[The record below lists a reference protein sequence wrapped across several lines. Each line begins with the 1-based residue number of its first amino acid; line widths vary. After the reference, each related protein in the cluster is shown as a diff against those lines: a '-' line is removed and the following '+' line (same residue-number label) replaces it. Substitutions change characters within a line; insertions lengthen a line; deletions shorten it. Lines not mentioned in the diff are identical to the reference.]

1 MKFNIDEFR
10 AWKNKSITL
19 LGMSGVGKT
28 HLSMLLRRHQWFHYS
43 GDYRIGTR
51 YLDEPIMDLI
61 KQQAMQTPFLRELL
75 RRDWINIH
83 NNIKVH
89 DLGPV
94 MSFVGK
100 LGNPE
105 LGGVPLD
112 EFSRRQALYREAE
125 IAAMRDVPEFIR
137 KAHDIFGYDHFVN
150 DVGGSLCELDEPS
163 VIDLLVEHSLILYIR
178 VTEKAEE
185 EALISRAQSS
195 PKPLYY
201 RPAFLAEQ
209 LQDYL
214 ELRGLEFAAQVDPD
228 DFCSWVFPR
237 LFHSRVP
244 RYEAIARPHGYTV
257 TSHEVAAVRDEQDF
271 IDLLESAIAREPDQP
286 QD

>member
-1 MKFNIDEFR
+1 MKFTVDEFR
-10 AWKNKSITL
+10 AWQHKSITL

-28 HLSMLLRRHQWFHYS
+28 RLSTLLRNQNWFHYS

-51 YLDEPIMDLI
+51 YLDDPIMDLI
-61 KQQAMQTPFLRELL
+61 KQQAMQVPFLRDLL
-75 RRDWINIH
+75 RRDWIRIR

-94 MSFVGK
+94 LSFVGK

-105 LGGVPLD
+105 HGGVPLA

-125 IAAMRDVPEFIR
+125 IAAMQDVPGFIR
-137 KAHDIFGYDHFVN
+137 KAHEIYGYDNFVN
-150 DVGGSLCELDEPS
+150 DVGGSLCELDEPA
-163 VIDLLVEHSLILYIR
+163 VIDLLVRHSLILYIR

-201 RPAFLAEQ
+201 RPEFLAEQ
-209 LQDYL
+209 LQQYL
-214 ELRGLEFAAQVDPD
+214 ELRGLEYAAEVDPD
-228 DFCSWVFPR
+228 DFCSWVFLR

-271 IDLLESAIAREPDQP
+271 LALLETAIDRKASEPE
-286 QD
+286 

>member
-1 MKFNIDEFR
+1 MQFTSGEFR
-10 AWKNKSITL
+10 TWSHRSVTL

-28 HLSMLLRRHQWFHYS
+28 HLSMLLRKQNWFHYS

-61 KQQAMQTPFLRELL
+61 KQQAMQIPFLRDLL
-75 RRDWINIH
+75 RRDWIHIR
-83 NNIKVH
+83 NNIKVD

-94 MSFVGK
+94 LSFVGK
-100 LGNPE
+100 LGDPE
-105 LGGVPLD
+105 RGGVPLA
-112 EFSRRQALYREAE
+112 EFTRRQALYREAE

-137 KAHDIFGYDHFVN
+137 KAHEIYGYDNFVN
-150 DVGGSLCELDEPS
+150 DVGGSLCELEEPS
-163 VIDLLVEHSLILYIR
+163 VIDLLVKHSLILYIR

-201 RPAFLAEQ
+201 RPGFLAEQ
-209 LQDYL
+209 LQEYL
-214 ELRGLEFAAQVDPD
+214 GLRGLGYAAQVDPD

-237 LFHSRVP
+237 LFRSRLP
-244 RYEAIARPHGYTV
+244 RYEAIASPHGYTV
-257 TSHEVAAVRDEQDF
+257 TSHEVATVRDEQDF
-271 IDLLESAIAREPDQP
+271 IDLVESAIARKGAGTGG
-286 QD
+286 